1 LNDGAQ
7 SAGRVMPLGNTAL
20 TWPGLAILVATVV
33 AALLLMGRGDA
44 AWPRRRGLKK
54 PARNR

>member
-7 SAGRVMPLGNTAL
+7 AARRVMPLGNTAL
-20 TWPGLAILVATVV
+20 TSAGLAILVATVV

-44 AWPRRRGLKK
+44 A
-54 PARNR
+54 

>member
-7 SAGRVMPLGNTAL
+7 AARPVMPLGNAAL
-20 TWPGLAILVATVV
+20 TSAGLVILVATVV

-44 AWPRRRGLKK
+44 A
-54 PARNR
+54 

>member
-7 SAGRVMPLGNTAL
+7 AARQVMPLGNTAL
-20 TWPGLAILVATVV
+20 TWAGLALVVVTIV

-44 AWPRRRGLKK
+44 A
-54 PARNR
+54 